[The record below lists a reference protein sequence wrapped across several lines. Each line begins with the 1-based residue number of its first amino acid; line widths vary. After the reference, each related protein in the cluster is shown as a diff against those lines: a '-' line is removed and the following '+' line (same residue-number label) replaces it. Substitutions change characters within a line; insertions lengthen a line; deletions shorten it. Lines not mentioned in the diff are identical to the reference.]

1 MAKADRVELFCQE
14 IIHGKSQRQAYYTAY
29 PNSRKWKPETVD
41 CKASVLA
48 NDDKVLARLAELRR
62 QAEANNQISRDDI
75 LRELKNIGFA
85 KITDYAEIK
94 GPLVSVKP
102 TDSIPA
108 EKIGVISSIEQ
119 GNFGIKVKLNDKL
132 KALEMLIKILGYD
145 RPDENGNG
153 ELKRLIEGLK
163 DE

>member
-75 LRELKNIGFA
+75 LREL
-85 KITDYAEIK
+85 
-94 GPLVSVKP
+94 
-102 TDSIPA
+102 
-108 EKIGVISSIEQ
+108 EKYRVCQNNRLRRNQGASGV
-119 GNFGIKVKLNDKL
+119 G
-132 KALEMLIKILGYD
+132 
-145 RPDENGNG
+145 
-153 ELKRLIEGLK
+153 
-163 DE
+163 